1 MEVSQEAR
9 ATVSDGNLP
18 AQGTL
23 DVDRLAQHARLLGR
37 KEERSRILKLFHDEA
52 GSPLLLAIFEA
63 QLVKEDLESRDLKE
77 AEHGPRPKPP
87 LGFARHGYGPT
98 RQWPKSRPCPNLAT
112 QRPFRSPRSFAVL
125 QVSEQKKMRLLRSND
140 TPKVRQHPV
149 NGCCA
154 SFGRHANI
162 ASG

>member
-1 MEVSQEAR
+1 MEFSQETR

-77 AEHGPRPKPP
+77 AQALSRIVDKLIKVADAIVYILHPDELHFEEAGSAGNMP
-87 LGFARHGYGPT
+87 LS
-98 RQWPKSRPCPNLAT
+98 RQALM
-112 QRPFRSPRSFAVL
+112 Q
-125 QVSEQKKMRLLRSND
+125 
-140 TPKVRQHPV
+140 
-149 NGCCA
+149 
-154 SFGRHANI
+154 
-162 ASG
+162 